1 MIDRNQADLRSTSE
15 GQSYAM
21 FFALVGNDRARFD
34 KLWTWTKANMAGN
47 DITRNQAGAAG
58 CMSGGTDPECA
69 GVFQALAIDWKADGT
84 GTGLPIAGGA
94 AQTVFRP
101 VAR

>member
-1 MIDRNQADLRSTSE
+1 MAITLPAFDPAQQKIAVDLK
-15 GQSYAM
+15 
-21 FFALVGNDRARFD
+21 AL
-34 KLWTWTKANMAGN
+34 LAGN